1 MSWIIYDSTSLVLKS
16 VHDSEPTTNPNE
28 SKADVGNHYFV
39 PGQAVEN
46 FKYVDP
52 DIVERTEQEIEESTF
67 DPDYKSII
75 QSELGLINQTTGFE
89 PFFIRESIPNV
100 VNGVWSWQVP
110 FDGDFLLMEAIRWSY
125 NNTQT
130 NFLVHTLRDGVE
142 FDFPLHIEPKDSSG
156 QGISLPTVANG
167 QIGPNVNSGTD
178 QFHLSGGQREMKG
191 LVGGDTHTFE
201 LEFACQSVNQEATIY
216 NALIGIFAVDNKNE
230 QL

>member
-16 VHDSEPTTNPNE
+16 VHDSEPTTGPNE

-67 DPDYKSII
+67 DADYQAVI

-89 PFFIRESIPNV
+89 PFFIRESFPNMSSD
-100 VNGVWSWQVP
+100 GVWSWEVP
-110 FDGDFLLMEAIRWSY
+110 FDGDFELTLAYRWSY

-130 NFLVHTLRDGVE
+130 NFLCHILRDGVDY
-142 FDFPLHIEPKDSSG
+142 DFPLHIEPKDSGGSG
-156 QGISLPTVANG
+156 VTLPTVSNG
-167 QIGPNVNSGTD
+167 SLGPNANSGTD
-178 QFHLSGGQREMKG
+178 QFHLAGGKRLMQG
-191 LVGGDTHTFE
+191 LVGGTIITFK
-201 LEFACQSVNQEATIY
+201 LEFACQSANQEATIY
-216 NALIGIFAVDNKNE
+216 NALMSIKSINNKNS
-230 QL
+230 